1 MSCKFAPV
9 FLDDDDGGFSDD
21 DEFMDER
28 NDHLTI
34 MEPHI
39 YMKPCTLPDVR
50 QLFNQSDRVSL
61 LK

>member
-39 YMKPCTLPDVR
+39 YMKPCIVYLNED
-50 QLFNQSDRVSL
+50 F
-61 LK
+61 